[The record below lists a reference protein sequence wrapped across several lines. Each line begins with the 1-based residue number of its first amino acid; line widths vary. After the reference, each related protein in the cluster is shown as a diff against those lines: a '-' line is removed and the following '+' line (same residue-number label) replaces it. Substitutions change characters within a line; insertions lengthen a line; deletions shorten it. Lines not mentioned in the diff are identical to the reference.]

1 MVNFGKRESWLIA
14 KVSVIWIFDKS
25 ERSKTSKN
33 SVKIVVSL
41 QNFGRFLSL
50 RPEVVPISPKISQLL
65 SFQRKFIHLRNWPII
80 RLHLALSAKKVVSK
94 EQSSA
99 LFFLQKS
106 KNCRVL
112 FDHIFCLHWCLTY
125 CFCRKIFYI
134 QKFSQFDEF
143 VSDFALH
150 RRLTTE
156 STNTCSS
163 PETWKISQSK
173 VIKILQRTMKTNAK
187 LCKSHER
194 NLINIKATDKSPS
207 LNNFVLIF

>member
-1 MVNFGKRESWLIA
+1 M
-14 KVSVIWIFDKS
+14 
-25 ERSKTSKN
+25 
-33 SVKIVVSL
+33 

-65 SFQRKFIHLRNWPII
+65 SFQRKFIHLRNRPII
-80 RLHLALSAKKVVSK
+80 RLHLALSAKKVVPK
-94 EQSSA
+94 EQSST

-106 KNCRVL
+106 KNCIIL
-112 FDHIFCLHWCLTY
+112 FDRIFCLHWCLTY
-125 CFCRKIFYI
+125 CCCRCCRKIFYI

-163 PETWKISQSK
+163 PETWKISQTK
-173 VIKILQRTMKTNAK
+173 VIKILQRTMKTTAK

-194 NLINIKATDKSPS
+194 NLINIKATVKFPS